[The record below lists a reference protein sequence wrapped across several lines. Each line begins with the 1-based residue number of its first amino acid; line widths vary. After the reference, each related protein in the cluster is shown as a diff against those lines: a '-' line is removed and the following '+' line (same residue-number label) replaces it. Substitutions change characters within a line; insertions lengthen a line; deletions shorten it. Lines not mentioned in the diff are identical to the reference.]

1 MRVGVKPNNFAIMSN
16 PLCWLIGLLECLEK
30 CDLGRKS
37 EKKYKKNKKLYKKKK
52 LQRHGEPRAKMCSG
66 FCLNRERGAGR
77 PPVLSG
83 DLLATHSILGRWE
96 LPREQWVA
104 SRSLGSFQVETRALF
119 CSGLSSCSP
128 FLSLSL
134 SAQQLGQAIQLGDPH
149 RQDPLLH
156 CRGGQEAL
164 RGV

>member
-1 MRVGVKPNNFAIMSN
+1 
-16 PLCWLIGLLECLEK
+16 
-30 CDLGRKS
+30 
-37 EKKYKKNKKLYKKKK
+37 
-52 LQRHGEPRAKMCSG
+52 MCSG

-119 CSGLSSCSP
+119 CSGISSCSP